1 MIYLFID
8 ASYLIFYRY
17 YALLQWW
24 KLANRDIELPHNPY
38 ECDEFVAKFNKIM
51 LESIETIK
59 KKLKIHKKEVT
70 VCVARDCH
78 RKDIWRNSLYNKY
91 KESRYADADADDEFT
106 GGHFFKHVYTNDN
119 EILKSASHTNTIFS
133 FPSLEADDIIAIT
146 KNIIRQKYP
155 EADIIIIASDHDYL
169 QLLDDKTQIITLKYK
184 NLRENP
190 KVFEQPEKNL
200 FYKIMMGDKSDCI
213 SPVFKRCGAKNIEKY
228 FNDSEQ
234 LKIDLE
240 KYDVKD
246 IFERNNT
253 LINFAK
259 IPCELVEQFVEKYK
273 TVFESI

>member
-1 MIYLFID
+1 MIYLLID

-17 YALLQWW
+17 YALIQWW
-24 KLANRDIELPHNPY
+24 KFANRDIELPHNPY
-38 ECDEFVAKFNKIM
+38 ECEEFVAKFNKLMI
-51 LESIETIK
+51 ESIETIK
-59 KKLKIHKKEVT
+59 KKLKINKKEVI
-70 VCVARDCH
+70 VYVARDCH
-78 RKDIWRNSLYNKY
+78 RKDIWRNAIYNKY
-91 KESRYADADADDEFT
+91 KESRYADDEFM
-106 GGHFFKHVYTNDN
+106 GGNFFKHVYANDN
-119 EILKSASHTNTIFS
+119 QILKNASHINTVFS

-155 EADIIIIASDHDYL
+155 EAEIIIIASDHDYL
-169 QLLDDKTQIITLKYK
+169 QLLDNNTQIITLKYK

-190 KVFEQPEKNL
+190 KVFEESEKNL

-213 SPVFKRCGAKNIEKY
+213 SPVFKRCGVKNVEKY

-240 KYDVKD
+240 KYDAKD

-259 IPCELVEQFVEKYK
+259 IPCELVEQFIDKYK
-273 TVFESI
+273 TVYESI